1 MASQSRPGRGW
12 SRLRIHRVQ
21 LCLDGVVKL
30 IQMDVT
36 FLETLQKLGGK
47 DVGLAKQV
55 CNSLLSRLF
64 HGPKGFVGSHLPKR
78 GIPLF
83 PLRNS

>member
-1 MASQSRPGRGW
+1 MDADRKSVK
-12 SRLRIHRVQ
+12 LLQ

-36 FLETLQKLGGK
+36 FLETLQKLGEK
-47 DVGLAKQV
+47 DVGLAKLV
-55 CNSLLSRLF
+55 CNSLLSRPF
-64 HGPKGFVGSHLPKR
+64 HGPKGFVGSHLLKR

-83 PLRNS
+83 PFRNS